1 MAAVA
6 HSHETQPERGPAL
19 RAVEP
24 AAVDDNEVVQERA
37 ERSLWT
43 RAAIGAVI
51 GMASCAVLWAIL
63 VAVALA
69 GSSWSMGPAMWMG
82 AAVGVFAGA
91 FLGGWAGI
99 MAGIGKL
106 EEAEHHI
113 REHRAH
119 A

>member
-6 HSHETQPERGPAL
+6 HSHETEPDRGRDL

-24 AAVDDNEVVQERA
+24 VDAEDNEVVQERA
-37 ERSLWT
+37 ERSLWM
-43 RAAIGAVI
+43 RAAIGAGI
-51 GMASCAVLWAIL
+51 GMVTCAVLWAIL

-82 AAVGVFAGA
+82 AAVGLFAGA

-113 REHRAH
+113 REHRTH